1 MSDYQDLLLGHRE
14 VMRAINIAVRAGLSP
29 QRSLLW
35 ELSEKEPEQTA
46 AFLEWFPDM
55 IKHEEADKVRG
66 RARAYGLA
74 SPIGE
79 ALTLAADEIANM
91 IDPFYV
97 ERDAIGILSWYRKE
111 DGRLVPATVMH
122 DPDPTYYPDKQKEET
137 GS

>member
-1 MSDYQDLLLGHRE
+1 MSDYQDLLRDHRE

-79 ALTLAADEIANM
+79 ALTLAADEI
-91 IDPFYV
+91 DPFYV
-97 ERDAIGILSWYRKE
+97 ARDSAGFLSWYRKG
-111 DGRLVPATVMH
+111 DDRLVPMRVMSSPEQWR
-122 DPDPTYYPDKQKEET
+122 DPDKQKEET